1 MSFFLSDKEHGKYL
15 EDGFLLRSNQF
26 LSEEIENLRDICEAT
41 VNKAHSVSDSG
52 KEYFLDQKK
61 FVDIDYLTLQYEPD
75 PYSQYLKVIEPAHFL
90 NNDLDR
96 IIADKR
102 LTDPIKSIL
111 SVENLSLWTDKLN
124 LKRPKV
130 GSGFG
135 WHQDSPYWIHD
146 SKDVDSLP
154 NVYLC
159 LDSSDKTNGCFSV
172 IRGSH
177 KQGCLPGTFDDS
189 QLGGFYTD
197 KECFNIEHSVDLE
210 AEAGSLIFFNP
221 HLVHGSSANQSDQE
235 RRAYI
240 ITYQP
245 TQRAALKSGEIQ
257 NI

>member
-15 EDGFLLRSNQF
+15 EDGFLLRSSQF

-75 PYSQYLKVIEPAHFL
+75 PYSQYLKVIEPAHLL

-111 SVENLSLWTDKLN
+111 SVDNLSLWTDKLN

-135 WHQDSPYWIHD
+135 WHQDSP
-146 SKDVDSLP
+146 
-154 NVYLC
+154 
-159 LDSSDKTNGCFSV
+159 
-172 IRGSH
+172 
-177 KQGCLPGTFDDS
+177 
-189 QLGGFYTD
+189 
-197 KECFNIEHSVDLE
+197 
-210 AEAGSLIFFNP
+210 
-221 HLVHGSSANQSDQE
+221 
-235 RRAYI
+235 
-240 ITYQP
+240 
-245 TQRAALKSGEIQ
+245 
-257 NI
+257 